1 MPHYYESC
9 QKTKLE
15 HFLVE
20 LLCFN
25 LIQWSTVFRLPPPS
39 ADNQRSS
46 SAINNIETRTAINDI
61 IAHDEYQTCWWDP
74 QWVCLGFLLKQTLSE
89 LKNVTHAQR

>member
-1 MPHYYESC
+1 MPVRQCKTISDTPYYYKSC

-20 LLCFN
+20 LLRFN
-25 LIQWSTVFRLPPPS
+25 FIQWSTVFRLPPSS
-39 ADNQRSS
+39 ADNPY
-46 SAINNIETRTAINDI
+46 I

-74 QWVCLGFLLKQTLSE
+74 QWICLGFLLKQTLSE